1 MNTEKGFE
9 MQLPEGP
16 FEAYLFDCDGT
27 IADSMPLHFR
37 AWQGALASWNCNFSE
52 ELFYAWAG
60 RSTAEIVKLLNQ
72 KYALTM
78 DPEKVDLEREALYLA
93 SLPKIQAVPAVLA
106 HIEAGF
112 GKLPMAVVSGSRR
125 ASVTKTLEFLKL
137 LDRFQTLVGAEDY
150 RHGKPHPEPFLVAAE
165 RLKVRPERCLVF
177 EDADLGLESAKA
189 AGMKWVRVP
198 Q

>member
-1 MNTEKGFE
+1 MKTSVL
-9 MQLPEGP
+9 QIPEGP

-52 ELFYAWAG
+52 KLFYAWAG
-60 RSTAEIVKLLNQ
+60 RSTTEIVKLLNQ
-72 KYALTM
+72 KYALKM
-78 DPEKVDLEREALYLA
+78 DPEKVDRDREALYLA
-93 SLPKIQAVPAVLA
+93 SLPKIQAVPSVLA

-112 GKLPMAVVSGSRR
+112 GKLPMAVVSGSKRD
-125 ASVTKTLEFLKL
+125 SVTKTLEFLKL
-137 LDRFQTLVGAEDY
+137 RDRFQTLVGAEDY
-150 RHGKPHPEPFLVAAE
+150 KQGKPHPEPFLVAAQ
-165 RLKVRPERCLVF
+165 RLKVRPESCLVF
-177 EDADLGLESAKA
+177 EDADLGIESAKA